1 MQQNGKRTFLNH
13 IRHWK
18 LILLSAGILLLV
30 MCSVTYMMAWMT
42 AKDKLENEFD
52 IGAVAAEII
61 EDFDGSTK
69 SNVKVQNTGNT
80 EAYVRAV
87 VSVYWTTD
95 DGGFLAD
102 IPVAGTDY
110 TITYGS
116 FNNWQKE
123 GNIYYYLK
131 PLKPGDETDN
141 LIDSCVRTGTAD
153 GKKLNVDISV
163 QTIQADPADAVETA
177 WDVQVGNDG
186 SLTFNNP

>member
-102 IPVAGTDY
+102 IPEEGTDY

-116 FNNWQKE
+116 SNNWQKE

-141 LIDSCVRTGTAD
+141 LIDSCVQTGTAD